1 MFSPNFIAEPGIQ
14 KETSDESWSYLQ
26 KKVESAAEESP
37 AQPKEKIQNTKAKW
51 AIYTWAAGI
60 IIIIVSAG
68 IFMNPEH
75 KVSPDMV
82 LNQVVDLIIESGYM
96 KELQLAEA
104 HFNSDYVQVT
114 ITAGELSVLQNF
126 TLGYRK
132 EDNIPYEIFRK
143 DEINYVSLNFPWEG
157 NKKGGSLETLKA
169 LATKTVFSN
178 KISIKFTKDN
188 FELRGRPTD
197 IISYLLQMADNGLIQ
212 KYTLSIYHLE
222 SGQFYLKVQSN
233 QI

>member
-14 KETSDESWSYLQ
+14 KETAEESWSFLQ
-26 KKVESAAEESP
+26 KKVEPVQEPIPKP
-37 AQPKEKIQNTKAKW
+37 AVEKKKNTKAKF
-51 AIYTWAAGI
+51 AIYVWAACVLLVITWAGL
-60 IIIIVSAG
+60 
-68 IFMNPEH
+68 FMNP
-75 KVSPDMV
+75 KSKISPDMV

-114 ITAGELSVLQNF
+114 ITAGELSDLQNF

-132 EDNIPYEIFRK
+132 EDNIPYELFRK
-143 DEINYVSLNFPWEG
+143 NNINYVSLNFPWVG
-157 NKKGGSLETLKA
+157 NKKGGNIEILKS

-178 KISIKFTKDN
+178 KISIKFTDNN
-188 FELRGRPTD
+188 FELRGRSSD

-212 KYTLSIYHLE
+212 KFTLSVYHLE
-222 SGQFYLKVQSN
+222 SGQFYLKVQAN
-233 QI
+233 QV